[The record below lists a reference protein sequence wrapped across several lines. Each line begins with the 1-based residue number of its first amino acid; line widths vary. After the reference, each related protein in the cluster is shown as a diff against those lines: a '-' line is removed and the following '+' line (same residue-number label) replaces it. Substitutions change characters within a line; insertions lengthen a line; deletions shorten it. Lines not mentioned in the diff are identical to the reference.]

1 MWALRDDALEL
12 VFAHGL
18 PERLPILEWFRRVPA
33 GTVQAEAVEDATTL
47 AVRLRHDAIVL
58 HAQHVERNEAERDRR
73 VPVKDGLADE
83 REVRFTFAVECD
95 QLAVEHGA
103 GGKL

>member
-1 MWALRDDALEL
+1 MRALRDDALEL

-73 VPVKDGLADE
+73 VPVKDGPRR
-83 REVRFTFAVECD
+83 REGSPVYLRRRMRPARRRALRGRE
-95 QLAVEHGA
+95 
-103 GGKL
+103 